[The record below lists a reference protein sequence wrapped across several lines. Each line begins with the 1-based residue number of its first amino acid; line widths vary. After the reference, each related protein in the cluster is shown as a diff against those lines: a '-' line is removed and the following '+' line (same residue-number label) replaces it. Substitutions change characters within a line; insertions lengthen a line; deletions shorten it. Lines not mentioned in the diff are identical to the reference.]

1 MKKYNFRIKEA
12 RERKGLT
19 QAELAAKLGVA
30 QNTFCGYEN
39 GNHDPKS
46 NKLAIIAKECDT
58 TVDYLVGKTEDPNSY
73 DRIEKPPTPEGA
85 EDEKN
90 IQMIVSGLTDLLVKA
105 GWVSD
110 GGDLTDAQLRTLASY
125 VIGLNA
131 YFNGQG

>member
-1 MKKYNFRIKEA
+1 MKKYHFRIKEA

-58 TVDYLVGKTEDPNSY
+58 TVDYLVGKTNDPNSY
-73 DRIEKPPTPEGA
+73 DKTEKSPAPVGT
-85 EDEKN
+85 EDDNYIKFVD
-90 IQMIVSGLTDLLVKA
+90 QLT
-105 GWVSD
+105 
-110 GGDLTDAQLRTLASY
+110 RMLASF
-125 VIGLNA
+125 GLINESGDITDEDRRFILSVA
-131 YFNGQG
+131 SMLNTYFENRG